1 MQTHSRL
8 REAAEQHRCA
18 LDLTSD
24 PVLLAQTYA
33 NLGATYRT
41 LGEDEQA
48 HKSFDES
55 LRFNS
60 NQFNAWLGL
69 GLLAQKQGKLDEAIS
84 DLSRSVELQPTAR
97 GYLELGR
104 TLAQAGHIPE
114 AFDAY
119 QRALRISPDLVEA
132 EQAAAALQ
140 RQNW

>member
-1 MQTHSRL
+1 
-8 REAAEQHRCA
+8 
-18 LDLTSD
+18 LTS
-24 PVLLAQTYA
+24 
-33 NLGATYRT
+33 RC
-41 LGEDEQA
+41 
-48 HKSFDES
+48 
-55 LRFNS
+55 FNS
-60 NQFNAWLGL
+60 NRFKPWLGL

-104 TLAQAGHIPE
+104 TLGQAGHVPE